1 MKLSQD
7 KINEY
12 IDLYLSDMGDYED
25 DIQNYETIEE
35 ILNSFKTTQLENNSE
50 NAMNTLIEASN
61 NSEHKEIFKDLY
73 EYIEVAHQ

>member
-7 KINEY
+7 KIKEY
-12 IDLYLSDMGDYED
+12 IDLYLSDMNDYED

-35 ILNSFKTTQLENNSE
+35 ILNSFKTTQLENNNE

-73 EYIEVAHQ
+73 EYIEIAHQ

>member
-12 IDLYLSDMGDYED
+12 IDLYLSDMSDYED
-25 DIQNYETIEE
+25 NIQNYETIEE
-35 ILNSFKTTQLENNSE
+35 VLNSFKTTQLENNSE
-50 NAMNTLIEASN
+50 NAINTLIEASN